1 MSKLY
6 ADIIINI
13 SHEALDKVF
22 QYEVPFV
29 LRKKM
34 EPGMQVVVPFGRA
47 NKEQTGYVIRL
58 SEQANVEESRI
69 KSILRISEKGV
80 SIEGKMIRLASWIR
94 DQYGSTMIQALRT
107 VLPSS
112 SKIEQKQEKT
122 ISLFENADIESF
134 LEEAKKKHRKAQ
146 VRLLEALQKEPKL
159 SWNDVTGQLKI
170 PRTTLKRLEEQK
182 LIRIE
187 VKHQYRN
194 PISFPQSKK
203 EVPKLNAEQQ
213 RIADEFQSDFE
224 KEYYRTYL
232 LHGVTGSGKTEV
244 YVAAIDVVLKK
255 GRQAIVLIPEIA
267 LTYQT
272 VRRFYERF
280 GDRVSIMNSRLSQ
293 GERYDQMLRAQNGEV
308 DIMIGPRSALFT
320 PFQNL
325 GLIVIDEE
333 HESSYKSESVPKYH
347 ARETAIA
354 RASMEHASVILGS
367 ATPSIESYQNA
378 RTGTYRLWQLKHRA
392 NPGSTMANV
401 SIEDLREELRAG
413 NRSLLSR
420 RLRTLIL
427 DRLSKKQQIMLFL
440 NRRGYAGF
448 VSCRSCGHVLKCP
461 HCDVSM
467 TAHHGNR
474 LVCHYCGHQIMM
486 PKYCPECQSPYIGAF
501 GIGTQKVEML
511 VQKEFPGVRT
521 LRMDMD
527 TTRKKHSYEKILK
540 AFSNGEADILIGT
553 QMIVKGHDFA
563 NTTLVG
569 VLAADMSLYAN
580 DFRSSERTFQLLT
593 QAAGRAGR
601 GNLPGD
607 VVIQTYNPEHY
618 SIVAAAKQDYE
629 MFFEQEIAYRELLM
643 YPPACQ
649 MMVVFLNCSDP
660 DTGETAAKMLGE
672 EIRYQFHDMEG
683 LFLLGPSRA
692 SIIKIRDLYR
702 YVLYLKHKDYQ
713 SLVLIKNHLEEYI
726 ENKKIFEKAAV
737 TFDFNPMIGY

>member
-1 MSKLY
+1 M
-6 ADIIINI
+6 
-13 SHEALDKVF
+13 
-22 QYEVPFV
+22 
-29 LRKKM
+29 R
-34 EPGMQVVVPFGRA
+34 GR
-47 NKEQTGYVIRL
+47 
-58 SEQANVEESRI
+58 
-69 KSILRISEKGV
+69 
-80 SIEGKMIRLASWIR
+80 
-94 DQYGSTMIQALRT
+94 
-107 VLPSS
+107 
-112 SKIEQKQEKT
+112 
-122 ISLFENADIESF
+122 
-134 LEEAKKKHRKAQ
+134 
-146 VRLLEALQKEPKL
+146 
-159 SWNDVTGQLKI
+159 
-170 PRTTLKRLEEQK
+170 
-182 LIRIE
+182 
-187 VKHQYRN
+187 
-194 PISFPQSKK
+194 
-203 EVPKLNAEQQ
+203 
-213 RIADEFQSDFE
+213 
-224 KEYYRTYL
+224 
-232 LHGVTGSGKTEV
+232 
-244 YVAAIDVVLKK
+244 
-255 GRQAIVLIPEIA
+255 
-267 LTYQT
+267 
-272 VRRFYERF
+272 
-280 GDRVSIMNSRLSQ
+280 
-293 GERYDQMLRAQNGEV
+293 
-308 DIMIGPRSALFT
+308 
-320 PFQNL
+320 
-325 GLIVIDEE
+325 
-333 HESSYKSESVPKYH
+333 
-347 ARETAIA
+347 TAIA

-467 TAHHGNR
+467 TAHRGNR

-629 MFFEQEIAYRELLM
+629 MFL
-643 YPPACQ
+643 
-649 MMVVFLNCSDP
+649 
-660 DTGETAAKMLGE
+660 
-672 EIRYQFHDMEG
+672 
-683 LFLLGPSRA
+683 SRK
-692 SIIKIRDLYR
+692 S
-702 YVLYLKHKDYQ
+702 
-713 SLVLIKNHLEEYI
+713 YI
-726 ENKKIFEKAAV
+726 GN
-737 TFDFNPMIGY
+737 Y